1 MRAPIL
7 AALVIVPVL
16 AACGERPQ
24 SVQYRGGEYAG
35 KPDTPA
41 WKSEQFGS
49 DRAEWERQIK
59 ARNLKQSEFTRM
71 KGGG

>member
-1 MRAPIL
+1 VTKTGVAVVLIA
-7 AALVIVPVL
+7 AALT
-16 AACGERPQ
+16 ACGETPQ
-24 SVQYRGGEYAG
+24 SVQYRDGKYAG

-49 DRAEWERQIK
+49 DQAQWEREIK